1 VNIGYRTLKL
11 VVDGHQGRHEHLS
24 ETEMTDRIET
34 AGQEAGETVTADAG
48 LDATV
53 LANQLA
59 AVVVDDQFIETVDE
73 VADHDGLIVGE
84 ATAVAEALERQ
95 VDDEALDTE
104 LSDEGWKR
112 AAAAFITALQ
122 RELVSTET
130 ETPSLVDS
138 GRVVLQDGAFET
150 AKTYLELSRDIA
162 REVDDSAAE
171 AAALVALGDHGLR
184 SGALETAEGFYQ
196 AGLDI
201 AREIGDSHTEAM
213 ALAGVG
219 NVALQRE
226 DLETAD
232 EFHRESLEIARE
244 MDDRSTEANSL
255 ASLGTIAGSR
265 GAYEM
270 AEQYLEESLDIK
282 RLIGDDVGEATVLA
296 SLGNVAMGRD
306 ADEIATQRYTEALE
320 QFAATDQSRER
331 IQTLEN
337 LVTIERNRGNDAA
350 AIDYC
355 DDGLALLADTDLSG
369 LDEADRWFRTT
380 RAQLTGD
387 PGAVDALYRAALD
400 RISEDNAPAAFEL
413 LSGVWEC
420 RESFEPGTEPHGLC
434 LRAGVG
440 FAAYHLLLDT
450 DSVETTHT
458 ELVAEISSHRAALSE
473 PATVLY
479 EFVKSGGADRDT
491 EISVDDVDSDADG
504 IDAEELPIDDLERR
518 TYAAFL
524 SRITETPPPA
534 ELYSRA
540 LTAIVQ
546 GTHEPR
552 EVVQLCLVA
561 WEQRD
566 DVDGE
571 RQSILGS
578 MLLAEA
584 HRETFDFNLPNDRQE
599 TFDWIADNRSVLSE
613 PMAGLFDQLATGS
626 TETTPDG
633 LLAAADQE
641 EPSLADVERM
651 AVARFLDALQS

>member
-1 VNIGYRTLKL
+1 

-34 AGQEAGETVTADAG
+34 AGQAAGETVAADTEG
-48 LDATV
+48 FDATA
-53 LANQLA
+53 LADRLA
-59 AVVVDDQFIETVDE
+59 AVVDDGQFIETVDE

-95 VDDEALDTE
+95 ADEAVAST

-130 ETPSLVDS
+130 GTPSLVDS

-184 SGALETAEGFYQ
+184 SGALETAEGCYQ

-201 AREIGDSHTEAM
+201 AREIGDSPIEAM

-232 EFHRESLEIARE
+232 EFHQESLEIARE

-265 GAYEM
+265 GTYEM

-306 ADEIATQRYTEALE
+306 AYEIATQRYTEALE

-337 LVTIERNRGNDAA
+337 LVTIERDRGNDAA

-355 DDGLALLADTDLSG
+355 DEGLALLADTDLSG

-387 PGAVDALYRAALD
+387 SDAVDALYRAALD
-400 RISEDNAPAAFEL
+400 RISEDDAPAAFEL
-413 LSGVWEC
+413 LGGVWKC

-458 ELVAEISSHRAALSE
+458 ELIAEISSHRAALSE

-491 EISVDDVDSDADG
+491 EISVDSEDVTSDDS
-504 IDAEELPIDDLERR
+504 ELSTDTLERR

-524 SRITETPPPA
+524 SRISETPSPS
-534 ELYSRA
+534 ELYSQA
-540 LTAIVQ
+540 LTAIVN
-546 GTHEPR
+546 GERSPSD
-552 EVVQLCLVA
+552 VVQLCLVA
-561 WEQRD
+561 WEQRH
-566 DVDGE
+566 DVPED
-571 RQSILGS
+571 STAILGS
-578 MLLAEA
+578 LLLAEA
-584 HRETFDFNLPNDRQE
+584 HRETFDFDLPTDRAE
-599 TFDWIADNRSVLSE
+599 TFDRVADNRSVLSE
-613 PMAGLFDQLATGS
+613 PMVALFDQLATGS
-626 TETTPDG
+626 TETTPDA
-633 LLAAADQE
+633 LLDAANQE
-641 EPSLADVERM
+641 APSLTDVERM
-651 AVARFLDALQS
+651 VVARFLDGIQR